1 MEKAGTRRSGRSG
14 RCWLRGRSSSRAPE
28 ELERRTKAPVCQLR
42 EPGKNHMGKRKK
54 ERERTQEEIT
64 ARNNCFVAVYEGL
77 KGLIRFVVAHFHSKS
92 PAISE
97 EDARQ
102 EALLKLV
109 EIAELYKPES
119 AAKVS
124 TFVCHVLMHE
134 MQDLSSES
142 GMIRVP
148 HSTYEKKNAA
158 RREKYRVD
166 ELAAVESLDEAL
178 EEGPDGRPASPKAQ
192 MRASTPA
199 VPLERITVQRDVLDY
214 LFNGI
219 PSEKRE
225 HARHLLGSVPR
236 NLQPHE
242 RAERRRLIRQLRQRA
257 ERQKAEELLN
267 NL

>member
-1 MEKAGTRRSGRSG
+1 M
-14 RCWLRGRSSSRAPE
+14 P
-28 ELERRTKAPVCQLR
+28 
-42 EPGKNHMGKRKK
+42 EPGKNLMGKRKK
-54 ERERTQEEIT
+54 KRQRTREEIT
-64 ARNNCFVAVYEGL
+64 ARNTCFAAVYEGL
-77 KGLIRFVVAHFHSKS
+77 KGLIRFVVEHFHPKS
-92 PAISE
+92 AAMSQ

-166 ELAAVESLDEAL
+166 ELAVVESLDEAL
-178 EEGPDGRPASPKAQ
+178 AENPDGTPASPKARI
-192 MRASTPA
+192 RASTPA
-199 VPLERITVQRDVLDY
+199 VPLEKITVQKDVLDY

-236 NLQPHE
+236 DLQPQE
-242 RAERRRLIRQLRQRA
+242 RTERRRLIRQLRQRA
-257 ERQKAEELLN
+257 ERQKAAELLD